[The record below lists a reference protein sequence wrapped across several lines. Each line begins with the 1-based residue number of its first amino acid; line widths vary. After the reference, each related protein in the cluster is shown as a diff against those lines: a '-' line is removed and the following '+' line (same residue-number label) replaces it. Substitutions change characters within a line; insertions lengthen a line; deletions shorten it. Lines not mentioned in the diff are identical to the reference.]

1 MNKGK
6 KKNKD
11 EKWVKKLL
19 KCKLSF
25 YPTPKAKPVPFNEC
39 LPFRTVFPIFDL
51 DNKNESKPNSSVLQK
66 IDEKKKLLTLKQEQ
80 E

>member
-1 MNKGK
+1 MNKEK

-11 EKWVKKLL
+11 EKWAKKLL

-25 YPTPKAKPVPFNEC
+25 YAGPKAEPVPFNEH
-39 LPFRTVFPIFDL
+39 LTFRTVFPIFDL

-66 IDEKKKLLTLKQEQ
+66 RDEKKKLLMPKQEQ
-80 E
+80 G